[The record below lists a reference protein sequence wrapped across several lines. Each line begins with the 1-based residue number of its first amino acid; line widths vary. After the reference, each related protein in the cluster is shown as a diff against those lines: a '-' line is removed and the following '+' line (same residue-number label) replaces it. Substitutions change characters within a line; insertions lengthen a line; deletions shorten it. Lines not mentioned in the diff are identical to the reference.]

1 MDFNI
6 WRFILDTLEAAGVI
20 GGYVSISII
29 SVSLITYASRGKLSG
44 NKLIGSSGFH
54 PIIGALLGLIP
65 GCGATIV
72 VSSMYKNNKISFG
85 GLLAAFIATLGE
97 GSFVLLGASD
107 EASVS
112 ANLQAFLIV
121 NLVGASVAVLSG
133 YLVDSLGISIPVREV
148 SENVMQ
154 HGHHK
159 SGALSLSQ
167 IIVDY
172 IGFYLIL
179 AFSAFML
186 PGSLMALWGGN
197 LSGYDSLFDR
207 SAILITII
215 SIIYYLFYKFTYIE
229 HDCSHDNG
237 FRASLEH
244 AVSDISTVIV
254 YVFAGLLI
262 ANYTIDILVGPA
274 TFDAW
279 MASSAFVVVAV
290 AGIIGATPGCGGMI
304 SVAVA
309 YLAIPNF
316 PIAALI
322 TAGIATSG
330 DGIFP
335 LLVSNRKAALVI
347 TALGLVVSLMV
358 GYGALAIGIRI

>member
-6 WRFILDTLEAAGVI
+6 WRFTLETLEAAGVI
-20 GGYVSISII
+20 GGYVSLSII
-29 SVSLITYASRGKLSG
+29 GVSLITYATRGKLSKYKQVG
-44 NKLIGSSGFH
+44 PSGFH

-72 VSSMYKNNKISFG
+72 VSSMYKNKKISFG
-85 GLLAAFIATLGE
+85 GLFAAFIATLGE

-107 EASVS
+107 EASVV
-112 ANLQAFLIV
+112 ANLKAFFIV
-121 NLVGASVAVLSG
+121 NLVGAVAAILFG
-133 YLVDSLGISIPVREV
+133 YLVDSVGINIAVKQIPAKTT
-148 SENVMQ
+148 Q
-154 HGHHK
+154 HDHHT
-159 SGALSLSQ
+159 SQATSLSQ
-167 IIVDY
+167 VIVDS

-179 AFSAFML
+179 AFSVFML
-186 PGSLMALWGGN
+186 PGSLMALWGGDAP
-197 LSGYDSLFDR
+197 GYDTLFDQAAVLF
-207 SAILITII
+207 SLS
-215 SIIYYLFYKFTYIE
+215 SIIYYFIYKLFYKG
-229 HDCSHDNG
+229 HDCSHDNSL
-237 FRASLEH
+237 RASLEH

-254 YVFAGLLI
+254 YVFAGLFI
-262 ANYTIDILVGPA
+262 ANYIIDILVGPEI
-274 TFDAW
+274 FDAW
-279 MASSAFVVVAV
+279 MTSSAFIVVAI

-347 TALGLVVSLMV
+347 TVLGLIVALMV
-358 GYGALAIGIRI
+358 GYAVLALSIEI